1 MVTRVQWTMDDFKEI
16 YARYKESGLTIKDF
30 CSNEGIKRKRFS
42 FWKAKLKGPKT
53 NAAAKGKFI
62 PVNMGAGGHAL
73 SGKTP
78 APASF
83 FSPDFP
89 SSGQP
94 QSVCEIVYPNGVTV
108 RLNGPVSSEILQ
120 TLIFLNLNR

>member
-62 PVNMGAGGHAL
+62 PVKMGAGGHAL

-94 QSVCEIVYPNGVTV
+94 QSVCEIV
-108 RLNGPVSSEILQ
+108 RSEE
-120 TLIFLNLNR
+120 RRVGKECRSRWSPYH

>member
-53 NAAAKGKFI
+53 NAAAKGK
-62 PVNMGAGGHAL
+62 
-73 SGKTP
+73 
-78 APASF
+78 
-83 FSPDFP
+83 
-89 SSGQP
+89 SGQP

>member
-1 MVTRVQWTMDDFKEI
+1 MP
-16 YARYKESGLTIKDF
+16 
-30 CSNEGIKRKRFS
+30 CP
-42 FWKAKLKGPKT
+42 AKLQLQ
-53 NAAAKGKFI
+53 
-62 PVNMGAGGHAL
+62 HL
-73 SGKTP
+73 
-78 APASF
+78 F

>member
-53 NAAAKGKFI
+53 NATAKGKFI
-62 PVNMGAGGHAL
+62 PVKMGTGGRAL
-73 SGKTP
+73 SGKT
-78 APASF
+78 PASF
-83 FSPDFP
+83 FSPDFT

-94 QSVCEIVYPNGVTV
+94 QSACEIVYPNGVTV

>member
-1 MVTRVQWTMDDFKEI
+1 MDDFKEI

-62 PVNMGAGGHAL
+62 PVKMGAGGHAL

-83 FSPDFP
+83 F
-89 SSGQP
+89 
-94 QSVCEIVYPNGVTV
+94 
-108 RLNGPVSSEILQ
+108 L
-120 TLIFLNLNR
+120 LIFLLPDSHKVSVK

>member
-1 MVTRVQWTMDDFKEI
+1 MDDFKEI

-30 CSNEGIKRKRFS
+30 CSNERIKRKRFS

-62 PVNMGAGGHAL
+62 PVKMGAGGHAL

>member
-53 NAAAKGKFI
+53 NAAAK
-62 PVNMGAGGHAL
+62 VSL
-73 SGKTP
+73 
-78 APASF
+78 
-83 FSPDFP
+83 
-89 SSGQP
+89 
-94 QSVCEIVYPNGVTV
+94 Y
-108 RLNGPVSSEILQ
+108 RLNGSWRSCPVRQNSSSS
-120 TLIFLNLNR
+120 IFFFS

>member
-53 NAAAKGKFI
+53 NAAAKGSLYRLKWELAVM
-62 PVNMGAGGHAL
+62 PC
-73 SGKTP
+73 P
-78 APASF
+78 AKLQLQHLF
-83 FSPDFP
+83 F
-89 SSGQP
+89 
-94 QSVCEIVYPNGVTV
+94 
-108 RLNGPVSSEILQ
+108 L
-120 TLIFLNLNR
+120 LIFLLPDSHKVSVK

>member
-1 MVTRVQWTMDDFKEI
+1 MVTTLQWTMEDFKEI
-16 YARYKESGLTIKDF
+16 YARYKESGLTVKDF

-42 FWKAKLKGPKT
+42 FWKRKLESP
-53 NAAAKGKFI
+53 NSNVPARGKFI
-62 PVNMGAGGHAL
+62 PVKMGAGGHAL

-78 APASF
+78 ASF
-83 FSPDFP
+83 FLPDFT

-94 QSVCEIVYPNGVTV
+94 QSACEIVYPNGVTV